1 MSADSWVVLVVAGT
15 VVTPPR
21 LELVATVS
29 RLEQLE
35 LEDEQLE
42 LEELQL
48 DHQFQCHSRGLEA
61 AEAELWLPQSQWV
74 EGTVAGAAV

>member
-1 MSADSWVVLVVAGT
+1 MVAGT

-42 LEELQL
+42 LEQLEDEQLEELQL

-61 AEAELWLPQSQWV
+61 AEAELWLPQSQWA
-74 EGTVAGAAV
+74 EDTVPRGAV

>member
-1 MSADSWVVLVVAGT
+1 MVAGT

-42 LEELQL
+42 LEDEQLELEQLQL

-61 AEAELWLPQSQWV
+61 AEAELWLPQSQWA
-74 EGTVAGAAV
+74 EDTVTRAAV

>member
-1 MSADSWVVLVVAGT
+1 MAGT

-42 LEELQL
+42 LEQLQL
-48 DHQFQCHSRGLEA
+48 DHQFHCHSRGLEA
-61 AEAELWLPQSQWV
+61 AEAELWLPQSQWA
-74 EGTVAGAAV
+74 EDTVTGGAV